1 MPASSRSHS
10 RAAPTVVFDLDGTLI
25 DTAPDLV
32 DTLNVVLGRVG
43 LPPVPFA
50 TARKMIGSGARVMI
64 ERGLKAK
71 GRPVA
76 AAEVDRLFRQF
87 IEYYTA
93 HIADRSR
100 PFPGLEAALERLAA
114 RGCLLAICTN
124 KLEGLSL
131 QLLAALDLAKHFAA
145 ICGQDTLGMQ
155 KPDPEML
162 RQTIVRAG
170 GRPDHAVMVGDSAT
184 DIHTARAAGIPIVAV
199 EFGYTE
205 IPVAELSPD
214 RIIGHFDELP
224 QAVFELVT

>member
-1 MPASSRSHS
+1 M
-10 RAAPTVVFDLDGTLI
+10 AAPTVVFDLDGTLI

-32 DTLNVVLGRVG
+32 DTLNVVFARAG

-50 TARKMIGSGARVMI
+50 AARNMIGSGARVMI
-64 ERGLKAK
+64 ERGLKAE
-71 GRPVA
+71 GRPLVA
-76 AAEVDRLFRQF
+76 AEIDHLFRHF
-87 IEYYTA
+87 IDHYTA
-93 HIADRSR
+93 HIADRSQ

-114 RGCLLAICTN
+114 RGCPLAICTN
-124 KLEGLSL
+124 KLEALSL
-131 QLLAALDLAKHFAA
+131 QLLATLGLAKHFAA

-184 DIHTARAAGIPIVAV
+184 DIHTARAAGIPVVAV
-199 EFGYTE
+199 EFGYTD

-214 RIIGHFDELP
+214 KIIGHFDELP
-224 QAVFELVT
+224 EAIFDLVASP

>member
-1 MPASSRSHS
+1 M
-10 RAAPTVVFDLDGTLI
+10 AAPTVVFDLDGTLI

-32 DTLNVVLGRVG
+32 DTLNVVLTRAG

-50 TARKMIGSGARVMI
+50 MARKMIGSGARVMI
-64 ERGLKAK
+64 ERGLQAE
-71 GRPVA
+71 GRPLVG
-76 AAEVDRLFRQF
+76 AEIDQLFRHF
-87 IEYYTA
+87 IDHYTA

-114 RGCLLAICTN
+114 RGCPLAICTN
-124 KLEGLSL
+124 KLEALSL
-131 QLLAALDLAKHFAA
+131 QLLTALDLAKHFAA
-145 ICGQDTLGMQ
+145 ISGQDTLGIQ
-155 KPDPEML
+155 KPEPEML

-170 GRPDHAVMVGDSAT
+170 GRPDYAVMVGDSAT

-224 QAVFELVT
+224 GAIFDLVVSGY